1 MGQRDVAPPPGR
13 PFRGE
18 DDGIEGPQPLS
29 TLPHPK
35 GKGRRGADN
44 RVLPGREVPAMT
56 PAPPILRDEAFLE
69 EHRRIQQRLARIQ
82 KFAGPASGFPTTL
95 SALVACLDEMAGLL
109 PDLSEHFAKEE
120 RLLRSL
126 STAEPPAENGHCI
139 DQVMGEHQP
148 LLRELRALVDSGR
161 GVDLRGGSREADRR
175 RVARGARLSCGLGQP
190 GIEEQLLA

>member
-1 MGQRDVAPPPGR
+1 
-13 PFRGE
+13 
-18 DDGIEGPQPLS
+18 
-29 TLPHPK
+29 
-35 GKGRRGADN
+35 
-44 RVLPGREVPAMT
+44 MT

-161 GVDLRGGSREADRR
+161 QVVEDLRAGRDAASLAEALK
-175 RVARGARLSCGLGQP
+175 AYLSACVNDLLDH
-190 GIEEQLLA
+190 EEKEKQLLS